1 MQMIVPR
8 FGSVRQLGIVVRDA
22 KATMLH
28 WARHM
33 GIGPFFVIEDAT
45 FNDYRYRGAPVPSPV
60 CTFGYA
66 QAGDLQVE
74 IIAQTNDAPSGYR
87 DFIAAGRE
95 GCQHLSSW
103 QATDEEFDAVYAQA
117 LSSGAQLMHEGYA
130 GASHFAYFAT
140 GEGLAGGMAF
150 EIAVGLRPELLPVH
164 AMLREAYAN
173 WDGSDPIRRMP
184 S

>member
-1 MQMIVPR
+1 MVMVPR
-8 FGSVRQLGIVVRDA
+8 FGSVRQLGVVVKDA
-22 KATMLH
+22 EAAMLH
-28 WARHM
+28 WGRHM
-33 GIGPFFVIEDAT
+33 GVGPFFVIEGAT
-45 FNDYRYRGAPVPSPV
+45 FQDYRYRGVPGPSPV

-74 IIAQTNDAPSGYR
+74 IIAQTNDAPSGYL
-87 DFIAAGRE
+87 DFLASGRE

-103 QATDEEFDAVYAQA
+103 QASDAEFEAVYAQA

-130 GASHFAYFAT
+130 DGSRFAYFAT
-140 GEGLAGGMAF
+140 GEGLPGGLAF

-164 AMLREAYAN
+164 AMLRAAN
-173 WDGSDPIRRMP
+173 ESWDGSDPIRRMP